1 MRIALLLLA
10 PALVLLWLPTA
21 LLIGHHRRRRL
32 RNSECKSGATLPNL
46 LRSPWTWVDFCRAA
60 LGAWLLANLAILPP
74 TDPDS
79 GTARIL
85 CMLLVL
91 GVLFAGV
98 VAQTLLTGSRHLR
111 IAPLFYL
118 VGLAAGVLPWQ
129 LSVFGGL
136 LALTLTGMT
145 GQWILAFWIM
155 PLSLGAAAMLFR
167 QLAPMNILMPALFLV
182 PAILGI
188 HPVHPLSWIY
198 ARARIPA
205 ADKPRQTRERASH
218 QRTT

>member
-1 MRIALLLLA
+1 MRIALLFLA
-10 PALVLLWLPTA
+10 PAILLLWLPTA
-21 LLIGHHRRRRL
+21 LLIGRRRRRNL
-32 RNSECKSGATLPNL
+32 RGSKRNAAVALPAL
-46 LRSPWTWVDFCRAA
+46 LRSSWSWVDFLRAA

-74 TDPDS
+74 TEPDS
-79 GTARIL
+79 STGRIL
-85 CMLLVL
+85 CPFLVL

-136 LALTLTGMT
+136 LGLSLAGMT
-145 GQWILAFWIM
+145 GQWILSFWIM
-155 PLSLGAAAMLFR
+155 PLSLGGAAMLFR

-182 PAILGI
+182 PAILGA
-188 HPVHPLSWIY
+188 HPLHPLKWIY
-198 ARARIPA
+198 AR
-205 ADKPRQTRERASH
+205 KPTPDTLDNVRPREHASP
-218 QRTT
+218 QRVP